1 MSGAVECKCR
11 RNARRGVRGAGLAR
25 IILCVAAIALV
36 VACTPLDIPPSEAR
50 ATADEFMGR
59 YGIFPP
65 ISETVREYEGSHN
78 DCLDLMSDPKL
89 VALTTATDEA
99 AKGKMAYL
107 NRIKDVLKDKRY
119 YLVSY
124 NFTTQPNGKS
134 GIGWNYCLFVDAR
147 TGVLLAYVPY

>member
-1 MSGAVECKCR
+1 MSCR
-11 RNARRGVRGAGLAR
+11 FESGVRRRRRGRHWTRMAQVCAFAGA
-25 IILCVAAIALV
+25 V
-36 VACTPLDIPPSEAR
+36 VACAQADIPAREAR

-78 DCLDLMSDPKL
+78 DCLDLISDPKL

-147 TGVLLAYVPY
+147 TGVLLASVPY